1 LKIAI
6 NTRLL
11 LHNRLEGIGRFS
23 FEILSRIAATHPEH
37 EFIYLFD
44 RKFHPSFI
52 TSTNITPVVIA
63 PQARHPLLWKLWF
76 NYSVPRAI
84 KKHKAQL
91 FLSTDGF
98 LSERLK
104 IPQIAVIHDLNFEVY
119 PEDLRPSHSQYY
131 RKYFPKFAKIA
142 SQLATVSEFSKQ
154 DISNRYNVPL
164 NKIDVVYNA
173 AGDNFKPSS
182 AAEISNFKLKYTDGN
197 DYFLFVGAM
206 HPRKNIERLLLA
218 FDHLKT
224 EQAGNY
230 KLVLV
235 GNKYWWS
242 QQIKNTFGNLKHQ
255 NDVVFTGRLINDDL
269 NTALSGAI
277 ALSFVP
283 YFEGF
288 GIPILEAFACECPV
302 LTSNITAMPEIA
314 SGAALLVDPFSVES
328 ISGGMAQLLTDP
340 DLRQELVSKGSQRL
354 LDFNWDKSAKY
365 LWKIIEH
372 CIENA

>member
-1 LKIAI
+1 LKIAV
-6 NTRLL
+6 NARLL

-23 FEILSRIAATHPEH
+23 FEILSRLAAAHPEH

-52 TSTNITPVVIA
+52 SSSNITPVVIA
-63 PQARHPLLWKLWF
+63 PQARHPLLWKIWF

-91 FLSTDGF
+91 FLSADGF

-104 IPQIAVIHDLNFEVY
+104 VPQIAVIHDLNFEVY
-119 PEDLRPSHSQYY
+119 PEDLRPSHSAYY

-142 SQLATVSEFSKQ
+142 SRLATVSEFSKS
-154 DISNRYNVPL
+154 DISHRYNVSTE
-164 NKIDVVYNA
+164 KIDVVYNA
-173 AGDNFKPSS
+173 AGENFKPSS
-182 AAEISNFKLKYTDGN
+182 PSEISNFKLKYTAGN

-218 FDHLKT
+218 FDLLKNK
-224 EQAGNY
+224 QPGNY

-235 GNKYWWS
+235 GNKYWWNE
-242 QQIKNTFGNLKHQ
+242 QIKNTFDNLKHQ
-255 NDVVFTGRLINDDL
+255 NDVIFTGRLNNEDL

-277 ALSFVP
+277 ALTFVP

-302 LTSNITAMPEIA
+302 ITSNVTAMPEIA
-314 SGAALLVDPFSVES
+314 SDAALLADPFSVES
-328 ISGGMAQLLTDP
+328 ISGSMSQLLLDP
-340 DLRQELVSKGSQRL
+340 DLRQELISKGNTRL
-354 LDFNWDKSAKY
+354 LDFNWDKSAKD
-365 LWKIIEH
+365 LWKTIER
-372 CIENA
+372 CIENT